1 MTIPKSGYKHMNMRL
16 YSLFW
21 RYRNDDRYKLSQ
33 DEGKFWMQT
42 AMKEYFFNF
51 DREIKY
57 EGN

>member
-1 MTIPKSGYKHMNMRL
+1 MRP

-21 RYRNDDRYKLSQ
+21 KYRNDDRYKLSQ